1 LHGARARRA
10 AARPPAR
17 AQEAVPEEQMKEELL
32 ESMQKG
38 AFSMRILYEQFAN
51 IQKMGPVGQIMGMI
65 PGLSNA
71 GVKARAPSPPP
82 PPGLP
87 SAGPAAAAS
96 SRSRQAVQPRLHSS
110 GLSGT

>member
-1 LHGARARRA
+1 M
-10 AARPPAR
+10 
-17 AQEAVPEEQMKEELL
+17 QEVVPHEDAKEELM

-71 GVKARAPSPPP
+71 GIKARTCPWQ
-82 PPGLP
+82 
-87 SAGPAAAAS
+87 
-96 SRSRQAVQPRLHSS
+96 RSVCAW
-110 GLSGT
+110 

>member
-82 PPGLP
+82 PPRAAVRRPRRGRVFSLAP
-87 SAGPAAAAS
+87 SCSTPAA
-96 SRSRQAVQPRLHSS
+96 
-110 GLSGT
+110 